1 MRSPRAAA
9 MIALASATGHARTL
23 PASRT
28 GAGEMMPC
36 SMHFL
41 MLLQLTGDYP
51 AAAQALEEALGIYA
65 DIGDRGGEAL
75 ALNDRGTL
83 YRLTGERALAEGCHQ
98 RSLEIFQRIGAA
110 EAAELSAE
118 LAALTEPGPAR

>member
-1 MRSPRAAA
+1 MQ
-9 MIALASATGHARTL
+9 
-23 PASRT
+23 
-28 GAGEMMPC
+28 
-36 SMHFL
+36 FL

-83 YRLTGERALAEGCHQ
+83 YRLTGERSLAEGCHQ